1 MGTDAY
7 FRKKERRIASWPCE
21 SGLRYTRKLT
31 EKPRPFWGVGRLI
44 TWPSGNILHVLSC
57 TSEWTATGLCKCTCC
72 LRSDSKHCSI
82 WNLTLDVHMR
92 ERELFFLIHLL
103 PSLAAVLSRPLM
115 LNREVFNTLF
125 ANACFSLQRTA
136 RDGSNSAEHQWEPWT
151 KESYEWLAMF
161 AQFDWGSERRS
172 AGWLPDHCSPLVQS
186 ILVWLSSSWAVSSC
200 SLSSSSP
207 SSSSSSSSSDS
218 SCDLVFHFV

>member
-115 LNREVFNTLF
+115 LNRKYSTPYLPMMHASLYSARHVMVRTLPSINGNLGRKNPTNGLPCSRNLTEALKGGVLADSLTIAVHSFNQSLF
-125 ANACFSLQRTA
+125 DCPAVEQYQVALWVRA
-136 RDGSNSAEHQWEPWT
+136 
-151 KESYEWLAMF
+151 
-161 AQFDWGSERRS
+161 
-172 AGWLPDHCSPLVQS
+172 VQAVQAVQAVLTHHV
-186 ILVWLSSSWAVSSC
+186 IL
-200 SLSSSSP
+200 
-207 SSSSSSSSSDS
+207 
-218 SCDLVFHFV
+218 